1 MTSQS
6 GIGFIGCGNIS
17 GTYFRLLPMFKNI
30 EIIGCAD
37 LNQEVAQNQASEF
50 GICVM
55 KIDDLLQDQNIDIIV
70 NLTVPDA
77 HFDVSRSILE
87 AGKHVFSEKPLTL
100 SLDDAIKLKE
110 LADSKGL
117 LIAATPDTF
126 LGGAH
131 QQARYLIDSGA
142 IGKITG
148 GTCHIMNYGME
159 HWHPNPDFFYKK
171 GGGPIFDLAPYYITN
186 LINLIGPITRVTAL
200 SSTSNSERIITS
212 EERYGETISVETPTT
227 FHAVLDFDNDILVS
241 MGASW
246 DVWNHGH
253 PQMELYG
260 TEGVLQIPDPNNFS
274 GDLHI
279 SSKDGNFELI
289 SKWDHPFNVENEEY
303 DTGWIANYRSAG
315 IADLVRAIFDKR
327 EARCHIQR
335 PLHTVDVMTAIHKS
349 AETGKAIKILSSCD
363 RPDPLGPEEART
375 LMK

>member
-1 MTSQS
+1 MTSKA

-50 GICVM
+50 GICAM
-55 KIDDLLQDQNIDIIV
+55 TIDDLLQDQNIDIIV

-186 LINLIGPITRVTAL
+186 LINLIGPISRVTAL

-315 IADLVRAIFDKR
+315 IADLVRAILDKR

-349 AETGKAIKILSSCD
+349 AETGKAIKILSTCN

-375 LMK
+375 LIK